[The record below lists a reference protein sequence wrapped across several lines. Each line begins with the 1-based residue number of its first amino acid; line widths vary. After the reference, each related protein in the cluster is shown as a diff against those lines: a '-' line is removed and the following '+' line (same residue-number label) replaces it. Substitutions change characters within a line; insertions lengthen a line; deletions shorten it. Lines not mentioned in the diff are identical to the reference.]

1 MANTGYNIANQAH
14 GVIML
19 SGLRIKANAAKRGR
33 CKNLIAV
40 LENPSD
46 QKNIGAVIRN
56 INALGVE
63 KLYIVDGHN
72 ILPDTWD
79 EIRTRKTLLK
89 SSVSAVK
96 WTFVKTFKTTAECIE
111 HLNKNKYVSVVTSP
125 HVKGKT
131 NVILQNGDF
140 TQKRLAVW
148 FGNEATGISDA
159 AVEHAVACVAIEMH
173 GIIES
178 FNLAVSTGIVLY
190 EITKQRRAYQL
201 THTRGRKKDPS
212 VVSEK

>member
-1 MANTGYNIANQAH
+1 
-14 GVIML
+14 ML
-19 SGLRIKANAAKRGR
+19 SGLRIKANAAKKGR

-46 QKNIGAVIRN
+46 PKNIGAVIRN

-63 KLYIVDGHN
+63 KLYIVDEN
-72 ILPDTWD
+72 NVVPDNWD
-79 EIRTRKTLLK
+79 EMRERKTLLK

-96 WTFVKTFKTTAECIE
+96 WTFVKKFKSTAECIE

-125 HVKGKT
+125 HIKGKT
-131 NVILQNGDF
+131 NVILQHGNF

-148 FGNEATGISDA
+148 FGNEAHGISDT
-159 AVEHAVACVAIEMH
+159 AVEHAIACVAIEMY

-190 EITKQRRAYQL
+190 EITKQRRAYQN
-201 THTRGRKKDPS
+201 THTRGRKTDPEVIS
-212 VVSEK
+212 TK

>member
-1 MANTGYNIANQAH
+1 
-14 GVIML
+14 ML
-19 SGLRIKANAAKRGR
+19 SGLRIKANAAKCGR

-46 QKNIGAVIRN
+46 PKNIGAVIRN

-63 KLYIVDGHN
+63 KLYIVDERG
-72 ILPDTWD
+72 IVPDTWD
-79 EIRTRKTLLK
+79 EIRTRNTLLK
-89 SSVSAVK
+89 SSVGAVK
-96 WTFVKTFKTTAECIE
+96 WTFVKKFKSTIDCIE

-125 HVKGKT
+125 HIKGKT
-131 NVILQNGDF
+131 NVVLQNGDF
-140 TQKRLAVW
+140 TQKHLAVW
-148 FGNEATGISDA
+148 FGNEATGISDTAVAHA
-159 AVEHAVACVAIEMH
+159 AACVAIEMH

-190 EITKQRRAYQL
+190 EITKQRRAYQS

-212 VVSEK
+212 VAPEK

>member
-1 MANTGYNIANQAH
+1 
-14 GVIML
+14 ML
-19 SGLRIKANAAKRGR
+19 SGLRVKANAAKRGR

-46 QKNIGAVIRN
+46 PKNIGAVIRN

-72 ILPDTWD
+72 ILPETWE

-111 HLNKNKYVSVVTSP
+111 HLNKNKYISVVTSP
-125 HVKGKT
+125 HIKGKT
-131 NVILQNGDF
+131 NVVLQHGDF

-148 FGNEATGISDA
+148 FGNEARGISDE
-159 AVEHAVACVAIEMH
+159 AVENAVACIAIEMY

-190 EITKQRRAYQL
+190 EITKQRRVYQN
-201 THTRGRKKDPS
+201 THSRGRKKDPCIVPS
-212 VVSEK
+212 QQD

>member
-1 MANTGYNIANQAH
+1 
-14 GVIML
+14 ML
-19 SGLRIKANAAKRGR
+19 SGLRLKANAAKRGR

-40 LENPSD
+40 LEEPSD

-63 KLYIVDGHN
+63 KLYIVDSN
-72 ILPDTWD
+72 NVVPDNWD
-79 EIRTRKTLLK
+79 DMRTRKTLLK

-96 WTFVKTFKTTAECIE
+96 WTFVKKFKSTDECMDYLE
-111 HLNKNKYVSVVTSP
+111 KNKFISVVTSP
-125 HVKGKT
+125 HIKGRT
-131 NVILQNGDF
+131 NVVLQDGDF

-148 FGNEATGISDA
+148 FGNEARGISNT
-159 AVEHAVACVAIEMH
+159 AVERSAACINIEMY

-190 EITKQRRAYQL
+190 EITKQRRTYQRA
-201 THTRGRKKDPS
+201 HTRGRRKDPS
-212 VVSEK
+212 VCPEK

>member
-1 MANTGYNIANQAH
+1 
-14 GVIML
+14 ML
-19 SGLRIKANAAKRGR
+19 SGLRIKANAARRGR

-63 KLYIVDGHN
+63 KLYIVDENN
-72 ILPDTWD
+72 IVPDTWD
-79 EIRTRKTLLK
+79 EIRTRNTLLK
-89 SSVSAVK
+89 SSVGAVK
-96 WTFVKTFKTTAECIE
+96 WTFVKKFKSTTECIE
-111 HLNKNKYVSVVTSP
+111 HLNKNKFVSVVTSP
-125 HVKGKT
+125 HIKGKT
-131 NVILQNGDF
+131 NVVLQHGDF

-148 FGNEATGISDA
+148 FGNEARGISDA
-159 AVEHAVACVAIEMH
+159 AVEHAVACVAIEMY

-190 EITKQRRAYQL
+190 EITKQRRAYQN
-201 THTRGRKKDPS
+201 TYTRGRRRDPA
-212 VVSEK
+212 VCPTECA

>member
-1 MANTGYNIANQAH
+1 MY
-14 GVIML
+14 
-19 SGLRIKANAAKRGR
+19 
-33 CKNLIAV
+33 
-40 LENPSD
+40 
-46 QKNIGAVIRN
+46 
-56 INALGVE
+56 
-63 KLYIVDGHN
+63 

-148 FGNEATGISDA
+148 FGNEATGIGDA
-159 AVEHAVACVAIEMH
+159 AVAHAVACVAIEMH

-201 THTRGRKKDPS
+201 THNRGRKKDPS